1 MTGKVFVLGLLLICV
16 AADAAEKSG
25 LLKEPSCSD
34 NENIMGCP
42 RIYEP
47 VCGSDGN
54 TYENQCLL
62 CIKRQETKT
71 DIRIVKMGRC

>member
-25 LLKEPSCSD
+25 LLKEIYCPERM
-34 NENIMGCP
+34 NRGCP
-42 RIYEP
+42 KIYLP

-54 TYENQCLL
+54 TYSNKCLL
-62 CIKRQETKT
+62 CTKRQETKT